1 MRRTRAGEHPAIGP
15 APVPPHNTREAH
27 ASSGPRGGPDTD
39 TATAVPWHPDTV
51 DADVPGAV
59 GRVLDTV
66 LRERVTQAS
75 ALDLAFGAD
84 VAERVA
90 RFTRHGGKRMR
101 PQFLWWALRGCGGGH
116 HPAEAETA
124 LRIGAALELI
134 QTCALVHDDVMDA
147 SALRRGRPALHV
159 DLAAQYA
166 GPVGRRAGALGEAG
180 AILAGDLALAW
191 ADDVVADLVADP
203 GTPPAVRRVWRAMR
217 TEMVA
222 GQYLDLLDQATA
234 SGSMARAVRAACLK
248 SARYSVERPLAL
260 GAALAGADAATTDAL
275 CAAGRCAGVAF
286 QLRDDLLG
294 VFGDPRGTG
303 KPSGDDIR
311 EGKRTYLV
319 AVARARATQAG
330 DRTAVEVLDRCLGD
344 GGLTEGQLAEVRHVL
359 TATGARTAVENRI
372 ERLAAR
378 SAQHLAAAGLLPSV
392 RGRLHALMRTAAG
405 VTTPG
410 RDDPAEPQPN
420 GDEDPTACLTG
431 AGAAG
436 GTR

>member
-15 APVPPHNTREAH
+15 APLTPHNTLEAS
-27 ASSGPRGGPDTD
+27 ASSGPHGGS
-39 TATAVPWHPDTV
+39 HPHPEAV
-51 DADVPGAV
+51 DADVPAAV

-75 ALDLAFGAD
+75 ALDADFGAD

-90 RFTRHGGKRMR
+90 RFTRQGGKRMR
-101 PQFLWWALRGCGGGH
+101 PQFLWWALRGCGGGRNAVR
-116 HPAEAETA
+116 AEHA

-147 SALRRGRPALHV
+147 SVLRRGGPALHV
-159 DLAAQYA
+159 DLRAQYA
-166 GPVGRRAGALGEAG
+166 RLGGRRARSLGEAG

-191 ADDVVADLVADP
+191 ADDVVADLGADP
-203 GTPPAVRRVWRAMR
+203 GTPPAVQHIWRAMR

-222 GQYLDLLDQATA
+222 GQYLDVLDQASV
-234 SGSMARAVRAACLK
+234 SGSPARAIRAACLK

-260 GAALAGADAATTDAL
+260 GAALAGADPGTTDAL

-319 AVARARATQAG
+319 AVARARAAQTRDTAG
-330 DRTAVEVLDRCLGD
+330 IEVLDRCVGAGD
-344 GGLTEGQLAEVRHVL
+344 LTPAQLAEVRHVL
-359 TATGARTAVENRI
+359 EATGARTAVERRI

-378 SAQHLAAAGLLPSV
+378 SAQHLATATLLPFA
-392 RGRLHALMRTAAG
+392 RARLHALLCAAAG
-405 VTTPG
+405 VTPAP
-410 RDDPAEPQPN
+410 DPAAEPQ
-420 GDEDPTACLTG
+420 GTAEQDPTACLTG